1 MGRSRAWL
9 AAIVCL
15 ACGVLTPTARGATA
29 FHPRVGG
36 ALGLVPSV
44 NRHGQLRAAD
54 VASGL
59 LTPVTYHGGP
69 VMSGGVTVHTIFW
82 APAGFAFQGSPGPG
96 IPTYKGLIQQFFS
109 DVAAAGGAWGGCAS
123 NDCNVF
129 TIERQYAQG
138 TRVGQITPGSYS
150 IGYSS
155 GSDSIDATDPY
166 PSKADQCA
174 SPAGAS
180 VCLTDGEVTNEVDH
194 IVQATGGA
202 RGLNNLWFVFLPPG
216 VDECIDPGSCATNTF
231 AGYHAVSNVAGHG
244 ATIYAVAIDPI
255 IEAPIPPGADPQGY
269 PDAEVA
275 LDIAAHEVNE
285 AITDPEGNGWMDPNG
300 FEVGDKCDTGPQ
312 TGGPLG
318 FASDGSPYNQVI
330 NGHQYLLQ
338 EEWANADAAGND
350 NCVQASPT
358 TNSQLPLPQVNLRQF
373 NPVITGNVNRF
384 PGGGIGVR
392 VTLLRTQ
399 GGIGPV
405 AVARASTTTAADGS
419 WIVSL
424 APHAVGDDRDEIV
437 IDYSGPGAPSP
448 SHQVILTGNGGNP
461 FTEAGWMGW
470 LDMDTGSAVHSAPG
484 ATTLALAPCFQ
495 AGTLSFAVNGAS
507 SIASPNDAC
516 NTQTDVATQSI
527 ASVRPGDSLT
537 WTSNDN
543 RAFDAPGTP
552 SPNLFGGLVSL
563 TARAGEPG
571 SVSAIQS
578 PLTTFTAGG
587 LPSFTA
593 GGLPSCTADLELLA
607 VVCTGLVPGDSY
619 TLIDGRQRQGAIA
632 DSTGSAVA
640 LLSIRRGDAV
650 ALSNGS
656 RILTT
661 LHVAHLKVQILGDES
676 FISGGSCQA
685 GDYFGAPLSKVSVN
699 TAAGTPTDTAAA
711 TNGGVTLTGQ
721 ICPRNGHAAG
731 LPTAVMLQTDDL
743 SGGQTETEVPDIQDT
758 SPVVGETV
766 YGRFTALAESG
777 LALPGNQLLPT
788 DVATRISLK
797 VSTFAGANVLTVG
810 NVDTGRGVFVP
821 ALTPGSYLATWTLI
835 DLNGDTRVQQTRFI
849 EERGALGSGPQA
861 RVTCRL
867 TGGSTIRCAV
877 RFPAFQGIRGSVR
890 IRLSRAGA
898 LVAAG
903 QGRLRGA
910 RATIRMPTL
919 ASVGAG
925 RWQAALVLS
934 GPHIEPVTI
943 RSPAT
948 RVT

>member
-1 MGRSRAWL
+1 MGRSRALL

-15 ACGVLTPTARGATA
+15 ACGVLTPAALGATA
-29 FHPRVGG
+29 FHPRVRG
-36 ALGLVPSV
+36 ALGLVPAV

-59 LTPVTYHGGP
+59 LTPITYHGGP

-82 APAGFAFQGSPGPG
+82 APAGYAFQGSPGPG

-109 DVAAAGGAWGGCAS
+109 DVAAGSGASGGCAP

-138 TRVGQITPGSYS
+138 TRVGQITPGSYA
-150 IGYSS
+150 IGYNS
-155 GSDSIDATDPY
+155 GSDSIDAADPF
-166 PSKADQCA
+166 PSKAAQCA
-174 SPAGAS
+174 SPAGTA
-180 VCLTDGEVTNEVDH
+180 VCLTDLQIQNEVDH
-194 IVQATGGA
+194 VVQATGGA

-216 VDECIDPGSCATNTF
+216 VDECLDAGACGTNSF
-231 AGYHAVSNVAGHG
+231 AGYHAVSDVAGHG

-300 FEVGDKCDTGPQ
+300 FEVGDKCDIGPQ
-312 TGGPLG
+312 TGSPLG

-338 EEWANADAAGND
+338 EEWANADSAGND
-350 NCVQASPT
+350 DCVQAT
-358 TNSQLPLPQVNLRQF
+358 AMTGSQLPLPQVNLRQF
-373 NPVITGNVNRF
+373 NPVITGNVNQL

-399 GGIGPV
+399 GGAGPV
-405 AVARASTTTAADGS
+405 VVAQASTMTAANGS
-419 WIVSL
+419 WLVSL
-424 APHAVGDDRDEIV
+424 APHAVGDDRDEID

-470 LDMDTGSAVHSAPG
+470 LDMDTGSAVHTASGG
-484 ATTLALAPCFQ
+484 ATLALAPCFQ

-507 SIASPNDAC
+507 STASPNDAC
-516 NTQTDVATQSI
+516 NTETDVATQSI

-571 SVSAIQS
+571 SVSAIPS
-578 PLTTFTAGG
+578 PLTT
-587 LPSFTA
+587 FTA
-593 GGLPSCTADLELLA
+593 GGLPSCTADLEFLA
-607 VVCTGLVPGDSY
+607 VLCTGLVPGDTY

-640 LLSIRRGDAV
+640 PLPIRRGDSV
-650 ALSNGS
+650 SLSNGS

-661 LHVAHLKVQILGDES
+661 LHVAHLKVRILGDES

-699 TAAGTPTDTAAA
+699 TAAGTPTNAAAA
-711 TNGGVTLTGQ
+711 TNGGVALTGQ

-788 DVATRISLK
+788 DAATRISLRI
-797 VSTFAGANVLTVG
+797 STFAGANVLSLG
-810 NVDTGRGVFVP
+810 NVDTRRGVVVP
-821 ALTPGSYLATWTLI
+821 ALRPASYLATWTLI

-849 EERGALGSGPQA
+849 EQRGALGSGPRS
-861 RVTCRL
+861 RVACRF
-867 TGGSTIRCAV
+867 TGGSAIRCV
-877 RFPAFQGIRGSVR
+877 VSFPAFQGITGSVR
-890 IRLSRAGA
+890 IQLSRGGA
-898 LVAAG
+898 LVAEG
-903 QGRLRGA
+903 RGRLRAA

-919 ASVGAG
+919 ANVGAG
-925 RWQAALVLS
+925 RWQATLVLS

-948 RVT
+948 RVA